1 MRCDAMRCD
10 VMCCDDGDGDDDD
23 DDEKNIRTRPN
34 NETLYTHI
42 FGS

>member
-10 VMCCDDGDGDDDD
+10 VMCCDDGDDDDDD

-34 NETLYTHI
+34 NETLYTYF

>member
-1 MRCDAMRCD
+1 MVAD
-10 VMCCDDGDGDDDD
+10 DDGDGDDDDD

-34 NETLYTHI
+34 NEILYDTHI